1 MWSDDYDCHIAAEY
15 TFKQQEDS
23 VLITSA
29 QKVEKELTTFI
40 CKILSQSETYSG
52 KCRCNLRGKK
62 VNVKCFNSCKKP
74 LQVKHDLVTYCWS
87 FIPAIIFRLMSGTLI

>member
-15 TFKQQEDS
+15 TFKRQEDS
-23 VLITSA
+23 VLITLA

-52 KCRCNLRGKK
+52 KCRCNLRGKN
-62 VNVKCFNSCKKP
+62 VNVKCFNSCKKAT
-74 LQVKHDLVTYCWS
+74 LGKALVTYCWS